1 MNQLSDDQWKQ
12 RLSPEQYRVLR
23 EKGTEAPFSGEL
35 LENSEKGTYE
45 CGACGESLFLSGA
58 KFDAG
63 CGWPSFYQ
71 PISDAVVDLHEDTSH
86 GMRRIEVTCKNC
98 GSHLGHVFNDAPEQ
112 PTGLRFCINS
122 LSLQFDP
129 DN

>member
-1 MNQLSDDQWKQ
+1 MKQLSDEQWRQ
-12 RLSPEQYRVLR
+12 RLSPERYRVLR
-23 EKGTEAPFSGEL
+23 GKGTEAPFSGDL
-35 LENSEKGTYE
+35 LENIKKGVYE
-45 CGACGESLFLSGA
+45 CGACGSPLFFSDT

-71 PISDAVVDLHEDTSH
+71 PIENTVVDMREDTSH

-98 GSHLGHVFNDAPEQ
+98 GSHLGHVFNDAPDQ

-122 LSLQFDP
+122 LSLRFDP